1 MYTILY
7 VYVYKYIYV
16 YKCVYIYI
24 YTHIYIYYIYFGCIG
39 SSLLHTGFLQLQQPR
54 AAYS

>member
-16 YKCVYIYI
+16 YKYVY
-24 YTHIYIYYIYFGCIG
+24 IYIYYIYFGCIR
-39 SSLLHTGFLQLQQPR
+39 SSLLHTGFLQLQQAR
-54 AAYS
+54 AAYSS